1 MRYERKYKLPEMNAP
16 MVHEV
21 IRMHPACFQELY
33 PPRWVNNIYFDTPDF
48 VAFNDNI
55 AGVSHRRK
63 YRIRWYGRP
72 VENISKPRLEIKIKE
87 NEVGRK
93 ESFPLLSTAPSL
105 NNTAALII
113 EARKL
118 LGKGTELQ
126 AVLLNS
132 YYRSY
137 WGTSNGEFRLTVD
150 SQLQYGA
157 TRFTSSSHFLTYR
170 DEGTV
175 LEVKYPI
182 ALSEESDFIA
192 QYLPFRQTK
201 SSKYVTGI
209 YKVYS

>member
-1 MRYERKYKLPEMNAP
+1 MRYERKYKLPEMNASV
-16 MVHEV
+16 VHEA
-21 IRMHPACFQELY
+21 IRMHPACFRELY

-48 VAFNDNI
+48 TAFNDNI

-93 ESFPLLSTAPSL
+93 ESFLLSSAFANLSDADT
-105 NNTAALII
+105 LIS

-118 LGKGTELQ
+118 LGSGTELQ

-132 YYRSY
+132 YFRSY
-137 WGTSNGEFRLTVD
+137 WGTSNGKFRLTVD

-157 TRFTSSSHFLTYR
+157 TRFSPSSHFLTYR

-175 LEVKYPI
+175 LEVKYPV
-182 ALSEESDFIA
+182 ALSKESDFIA